1 VPARLLTTTGVLVAG
16 MLFLPMVLPTSI
28 HQVGENLLLL
38 TAPLGA
44 QAGVGA
50 AGDPRAGA
58 AAARHPA
65 GRAVPATAALP
76 HPARSHSVGVGPRG
90 PQPPRGGGGGS
101 TGDEALLLGFIGGGV
116 GLGVAAPLTITADR
130 RRRRGR
136 DQRAELARQR
146 TAELTGLD
154 GRRAVVLT
162 AWTDYL
168 TDLDARLMLP
178 ALDDVTAPAS
188 AALLTAL
195 TVAGESRAVLD
206 VVDTA
211 DLGSYAAAVT
221 ALEAAWAQAVTAAR
235 AAVSAAPT
243 RRRGPRARWVRSR
256 A

>member
-76 HPARSHSVGVGPRG
+76 HPARSHSVVAPVAPSTPAARAW
-90 PQPPRGGGGGS
+90 S